1 MRRTLSVILFIFGA
15 WVLASEIMIMFIDV
29 GQPPATALAMVGILL
44 AASAPF
50 LLAGSWASPGNRF
63 SDLGITIVIAA
74 GVGGGCALAMFLMLN
89 DPNFLLLLPLESPAR
104 NMRFVLFP
112 GVVNLIVIATVG
124 WLLWNTGRRRQK
136 RKLAEIGQVF
146 GDE

>member
-15 WVLASEIMIMFIDV
+15 WVLAVEIMTLFIDV
-29 GQPPATALAMVGILL
+29 GQPPATELAIAGILL

-50 LLAGSWASPGNRF
+50 LLLGTWASPGNRT
-63 SDLGITIVIAA
+63 SDLGLTMVIAA
-74 GVGGGCALAMFLMLN
+74 GVGGGCALTMFLMLN

-104 NMRFVLFP
+104 NMRFWLFP
-112 GVVNLIVIATVG
+112 GAANLVVIAAAG
-124 WLLWNTGRRRQK
+124 WILWSTGRRRQR
-136 RKLAEIGQVF
+136 RKTAEIGQVF